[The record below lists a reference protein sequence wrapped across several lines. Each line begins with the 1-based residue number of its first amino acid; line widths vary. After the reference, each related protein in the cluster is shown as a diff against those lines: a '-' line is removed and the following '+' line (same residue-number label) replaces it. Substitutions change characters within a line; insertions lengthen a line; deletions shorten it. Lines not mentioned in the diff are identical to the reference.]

1 MRPLKLKL
9 SAFGPYA
16 GVVELD
22 LNTLGASGLYLIT
35 GDTGAGKTTIF
46 DAISFALYGEPS
58 GSNREPGMLR
68 SKYAGES
75 TPTEVELTFLH
86 AGKEYTVRRSPAYQR
101 RKAKGGEGIVV
112 QNPKAELILPDR
124 APVTKL
130 TEVNAAIQEILGL
143 SREQFSQVTMIAQG
157 DFLKLLLAGT
167 KERQEIFRGIF
178 KTDRYEALQKRL
190 SQDAKDVENRW
201 RETKN
206 SIGQYIAGI
215 LCPEE
220 SAHCQQFR
228 QGKAGMLPVEEVVSL
243 LETILAED
251 RTEQGVLEDRLAQT
265 DAALEKVIS
274 LLTIGEA
281 NQKTK
286 RDLEKAEAEQEKTS
300 RMLEEKLAALEAEQ
314 AKRPQQEALREK
326 ITAIDLSLPD
336 YDQLTKLQESLLS
349 SEKDLEKAN
358 SASMSAAEQMKALA
372 GEITELQAERKT
384 LENTGAEKEKLLRQK
399 QEHTDRKEA
408 LGLLIDHIDKL
419 SRQQAALAQA
429 QQKYLQADIESN
441 RLRQEYDSKNRA
453 FLDEQAGIIA
463 ATRLVPGAPC
473 PVCGSLD
480 HPQPARITENAPT
493 ESEVKKAQK
502 NYETA
507 GKVTEKASADAA
519 KEKGK
524 AAELEER
531 IHGEIQKLLG
541 ETGIPEARSIAR
553 TQSDDLAERILR
565 LDVQI
570 RQAEAG
576 QRRKDM
582 LDRLIPDKE
591 AQRSKLEAQLT
602 AAKEKIASATASI
615 QSGREQV
622 ANLRKK
628 LAFENKSAAVRQRNT
643 LEITGKA
650 LQTALENAEK
660 AYASCKE
667 SLAALAAKVAQL
679 RMQTEEHAD
688 VDMSALEAQ
697 RAALDTQKSEILKKQ
712 KTVHTRISTNTV
724 SLKNIQSRSAVLAE
738 LEEKQK
744 WLGALADTAGGNVR
758 GKSRIM
764 LETYIQTTYF
774 DRIAARANVR
784 LMKMTGGQYDL
795 KRRETADNKRS
806 LGGLELD
813 VIDHYNGTERSVKS
827 LSGGES
833 FKASLALALG
843 LSDEVQMS
851 SGVRVDTLF
860 VDEGFGSLDPESLN
874 QAYRALADL
883 TEGNR
888 LVGIISHVAE
898 LKERIDK
905 QIVVTKEKSGGSKA
919 EIIC

>member
-58 GSNREPGMLR
+58 GCNREPGMLR
-68 SKYAGES
+68 SKYAENA

-101 RKAKGGEGIVV
+101 RKAKGEGVME
-112 QNPKAELILPDR
+112 QKPKAELILPDG

-130 TEVNAAIQEILGL
+130 RDVDDTIENILGL
-143 SREQFSQVTMIAQG
+143 TREQFSQVTMIAQG

-190 SQDAKDVENRW
+190 NQDAKEVESRW
-201 RETKN
+201 RETKG
-206 SIGQYIAGI
+206 SIDQYIAGI
-215 LCPEE
+215 LCPEG
-220 SAHCQQFR
+220 SAQFQ
-228 QGKAGMLPVEEVVSL
+228 QGKAGVLPVEEVVSL
-243 LETILAED
+243 LEALLAED
-251 RTEQGVLEDRLAQT
+251 QAEQGALEDQLAQT
-265 DAALEKVIS
+265 DAELEKVIS

-286 RDLEKAEAEQEKTS
+286 QDLEKAEAEQEKTR
-300 RMLEEKLAALEAEQ
+300 RMLEEKSAALEAER
-314 AKRPQQEALREK
+314 AKKPQQEALREK

-336 YDQLTKLQESLLS
+336 YDQLTKLQEALLS
-349 SEKDLEKAN
+349 SEKELEKAN
-358 SASMSAAEQMKALA
+358 SASVSAAEQMKNLA
-372 GEITELQAERKT
+372 GEIAGLQAERKT
-384 LENTGAEKEKLLRQK
+384 LENAGAEKEKLLRQK
-399 QEHTDRKEA
+399 QAHSDRKEA
-408 LGLLIDHIDKL
+408 LGSLIDHIDKL
-419 SRQQAALAQA
+419 SKQQTALRQA
-429 QQKYLQADIESN
+429 QQKYLQAEIESN
-441 RLRQEYDSKNRA
+441 RLRQEYDGKSKA

-463 ATRLVPGAPC
+463 ATRLAAGVPC

-480 HPQPARITENAPT
+480 HPQPAVITENAPT

-507 GKVTEKASADAA
+507 SKVTEKASADAA
-519 KEKGK
+519 KERGK
-524 AAELEER
+524 AAEIEER
-531 IHGEIQKLLG
+531 VQGEIQKLLG
-541 ETGIPEARSIAR
+541 ETPVSEASASAR
-553 TQSDDLAERILR
+553 TQSDGLAEKILR
-565 LDVQI
+565 LDAQI

-591 AQRSKLEAQLT
+591 AQRTALEAQLT
-602 AAKEKIASATASI
+602 AAREKIAAAGASI
-615 QSGREQV
+615 QSGREQI
-622 ANLRKK
+622 ANLKER
-628 LAFENKSAAVRQRNT
+628 LAFENKSAAVRERNT
-643 LEITGKA
+643 LDISRKS

-660 AYASCKE
+660 AHASCKE

-679 RMQTEEHAD
+679 RKQTEEHAD
-688 VDMSALEAQ
+688 VDMSALEAR
-697 RAALDTQKSEILKKQ
+697 RAALDAKKSEILQKQ
-712 KTVHTRISTNTV
+712 KTIHTRLSSNTV
-724 SLKNIQSRSAVLAE
+724 SLKNIQSKSADLAE

-744 WLGALADTAGGNVR
+744 WMGALADTASGNIR
-758 GKSRIM
+758 GKTRIM

-795 KRRETADNKRS
+795 KRRETIDNKRS

-919 EIIC
+919 KIVC

>member
-502 NYETA
+502 KPPVRSRKKPAPMPPRKREKPLNWKS
-507 GKVTEKASADAA
+507 GFTEKFRSCW
-519 KEKGK
+519 EKPGSRK
-524 AAELEER
+524 RDPLPVPSPM
-531 IHGEIQKLLG
+531 
-541 ETGIPEARSIAR
+541 TW
-553 TQSDDLAERILR
+553 
-565 LDVQI
+565 
-570 RQAEAG
+570 
-576 QRRKDM
+576 QRG
-582 LDRLIPDKE
+582 
-591 AQRSKLEAQLT
+591 SFGWT
-602 AAKEKIASATASI
+602 
-615 QSGREQV
+615 
-622 ANLRKK
+622 
-628 LAFENKSAAVRQRNT
+628 
-643 LEITGKA
+643 
-650 LQTALENAEK
+650 
-660 AYASCKE
+660 
-667 SLAALAAKVAQL
+667 
-679 RMQTEEHAD
+679 
-688 VDMSALEAQ
+688 
-697 RAALDTQKSEILKKQ
+697 
-712 KTVHTRISTNTV
+712 
-724 SLKNIQSRSAVLAE
+724 SRSVRRRRVS
-738 LEEKQK
+738 
-744 WLGALADTAGGNVR
+744 GA
-758 GKSRIM
+758 RICW
-764 LETYIQTTYF
+764 T
-774 DRIAARANVR
+774 V
-784 LMKMTGGQYDL
+784 
-795 KRRETADNKRS
+795 
-806 LGGLELD
+806 
-813 VIDHYNGTERSVKS
+813 
-827 LSGGES
+827 
-833 FKASLALALG
+833 
-843 LSDEVQMS
+843 
-851 SGVRVDTLF
+851 
-860 VDEGFGSLDPESLN
+860 
-874 QAYRALADL
+874 
-883 TEGNR
+883 
-888 LVGIISHVAE
+888 
-898 LKERIDK
+898 
-905 QIVVTKEKSGGSKA
+905 
-919 EIIC
+919 